1 MRLRSNAEAG
11 FTLVELMIVV
21 GIIGLL
27 SAIAIPN
34 FITYQAR
41 SRRSE
46 AYVNLAAVA
55 RIQST
60 YHAERGEYFEAGSWP
75 DFVALYGG
83 DLSTRKMEWDAASEA
98 AYAELGWRPEGQV
111 FYVYDTNTGA
121 TACTCTMCF
130 TATAA
135 GDVDDDDL
143 NSAVMYV
150 HPETTPGG
158 VVIGECP
165 SGLFGFGTPVDS
177 GTGLPVYDSVAV
189 QRSLDQY

>member
-27 SAIAIPN
+27 TAIAIPN
-34 FITYQAR
+34 FISYQAR

-60 YHAERGEYFEAGSWP
+60 FHAERGEFFEAGSWP

-121 TACTCTMCF
+121 TACTCSMCF

-150 HPETTPGG
+150 HPETTPDGG
-158 VVIGECP
+158 VIGECP
-165 SGLFGFGTPVDS
+165 SGLFGFGTPIDS
-177 GTGLPVYDSVAV
+177 GTGQPVYNGVAV

>member
-1 MRLRSNAEAG
+1 MRVRPNSDAG

-27 SAIAIPN
+27 AAIAVPN
-34 FITYQAR
+34 FISYQAR

-55 RIQST
+55 RIQSA
-60 YHAERGEYFEAGSWP
+60 YHAERGEFFEAGAWP
-75 DFVALYGG
+75 DFTAYGG
-83 DLSTRKMEWDAASEA
+83 LSTRKMEWDAASEL

-111 FYVYDTNTGA
+111 FYAYDTNTGA
-121 TACTCTMCF
+121 TACTCTVCF

-143 NSAVMYV
+143 VSAVMYV
-150 HPETTPGG
+150 HPETTPEGG
-158 VVIGECP
+158 IIGECP
-165 SGLFGFGTPVDS
+165 SGLFGFGTPVDLGS
-177 GTGLPVYDSVAV
+177 GQPIYDRVAV

>member
-1 MRLRSNAEAG
+1 MKLRSNAEAG

-27 SAIAIPN
+27 AALAIPN
-34 FITYQAR
+34 FISYQAR

-46 AYVNLAAVA
+46 AYVNLAAIA

-60 YHAERGEYFEAGSWP
+60 YHAEQGEFFEAGSWP
-75 DFVALYGG
+75 IVPDG

-111 FYVYDTNTGA
+111 FYAYDTNAGA
-121 TACTCTMCF
+121 TNCSCTRCF

-135 GDVDDDDL
+135 GDVDDDDK

-150 HPETTPGG
+150 HPELTAEG
-158 VVIGECP
+158 VFVGECP
-165 SGLFGFGTPVDS
+165 SGLWGFGTPVD
-177 GTGLPVYDSVAV
+177 GANQPIYDTVAV
-189 QRSLDQY
+189 QRSQDDY

>member
-1 MRLRSNAEAG
+1 MRERSNSGAG
-11 FTLVELMIVV
+11 FTLVELVIVV

-27 SAIAIPN
+27 AAIAIPN
-34 FITYQAR
+34 FLSYQAR

-46 AYVNLAAVA
+46 AYVNLATVA
-55 RIQST
+55 RLQST
-60 YHAERGEYFEAGSWP
+60 YHAEQGEYFEAGSWP

-83 DLSTRKMEWDAASEA
+83 DLSARKMAWDAASEA
-98 AYAELGWRPEGQV
+98 AYAGLGWQPEGEV

-150 HPETTPGG
+150 HPETTAAGA
-158 VVIGECP
+158 VVGECP
-165 SGLFGFGTPVDS
+165 AGLFGFGTPVDPGS
-177 GTGLPVYDSVAV
+177 GQPIYDRVAI